1 MILSNVARTNS
12 SRILITAFLADWPW
26 LLNCETGL
34 PVTTI
39 CCLQGCDTGCEPF
52 LRGWLCMIDQ
62 PLQWRGVQPTLLVYG
77 GNCLALPVWV
87 VMHPVRSSLVMFSSS
102 EACSHW
108 LNKVAQITTAKCFQ
122 YCFVIVRSD
131 EVEVGYCSACAI
143 LLTCHTLL
151 LNTRIPLQFNT
162 QWWMTT
168 VDEDLSQPGASY
180 PSFTGW
186 QAYAAHELLK

>member
-1 MILSNVARTNS
+1 MLLALTQAAFWSQLSLLIDHGYWIAKRVFQSPPYVACR
-12 SRILITAFLADWPW
+12 D
-26 LLNCETGL
+26 
-34 PVTTI
+34 VT
-39 CCLQGCDTGCEPF
+39 QVVNHFSG
-52 LRGWLCMIDQ
+52 GWLCMIDQ

-77 GNCLALPVWV
+77 GNCLAPPVWV